1 MRRIEMP
8 ILIIFIM
15 LLAFSIAEGQQS
27 PYAGQEKRDIK
38 ALSPEEINGYLKG
51 HGMGFAKAG
60 ELNHYPGPRHVLDLA
75 EDMHLSDKQVTRI
88 ELIYDAMHAE
98 AVSLGQRIIQKE
110 TLLNGLFARGE
121 INEGQMKTVVLEIAG
136 LQGELRAVHL
146 KAHLLMKEVLSR
158 AQIARYDKLRGYNDN
173 SAKRIHEH
181 HHGQ

>member
-1 MRRIEMP
+1 MRIQIP
-8 ILIIFIM
+8 ILIIFIV
-15 LLAFSIAEGQQS
+15 LLSFSVSKGQQS

-38 ALSPEEINGYLKG
+38 AVSPEEINGYLKG

-75 EDMHLSDKQVTRI
+75 EDMHLSEKQVTRI
-88 ELIYDAMHAE
+88 QLIYDAMHAE
-98 AVSLGQRIIQKE
+98 AVSLGHRIIYKE
-110 TLLNGLFARGE
+110 TILNGLFAVGE
-121 INEGQMKTVVLEIAG
+121 VNEGQMKAAVLEIAA

-158 AQIARYDKLRGYNDN
+158 AQIARYDELRGYNGN

-181 HHGQ
+181 QHGQ